1 MEREEI
7 EIERGF
13 LAVQVPTLGSKEAG
27 VPGSRVIKIR
37 QLE

>member
-13 LAVQVPTLGSKEAG
+13 LAVQVPTLGFKETR
-27 VPGSRVIKIR
+27 VSGSRVVKTR